1 MIIRLASS
9 EGITLNSAEPLE
21 LEPSIEKMPLA
32 EFDRD
37 YIPEDEE
44 SRKVR
49 QFMLNCVDL
58 GIKAH
63 AYAVNLA
70 MQEARH
76 QRQELIAMKFGR
88 IGERQFLLGL
98 LLEAHFGDERAMKD
112 WTELAQSAAVHLR
125 DDGILSDMQK
135 ATVAVA
141 MVLKHKLGEKDRA
154 RFVAAYFALTWKQHA
169 GSFPTKAEVM
179 RFLKDR
185 NISTPEPR
193 NMHRFWRGA
202 ILGRLKGAKRGR
214 KPAARKLSSKK
225 KSR

>member
-98 LLEAHFGDERAMKD
+98 LLEAWGASVQAFASIAA
-112 WTELAQSAAVHLR
+112 LARWLQ
-125 DDGILSDMQK
+125 
-135 ATVAVA
+135 
-141 MVLKHKLGEKDRA
+141 
-154 RFVAAYFALTWKQHA
+154 
-169 GSFPTKAEVM
+169 
-179 RFLKDR
+179 
-185 NISTPEPR
+185 EPGVCAPDLL
-193 NMHRFWRGA
+193 M
-202 ILGRLKGAKRGR
+202 LD
-214 KPAARKLSSKK
+214 
-225 KSR
+225 